1 MDELIAVLHDT
12 IASGLELDFIAGV
25 HRFDMVVE
33 KLLENHE
40 IPYFSMCSGTGL
52 DSRCHDALASFWS
65 AQYGTKF
72 RWRELGVCE
81 HNEKKQRWL
90 RSQHAHIEVLV
101 SELEEMQENVVK
113 NIKDEKRAVYQ
124 AFPYCWDGGA
134 GWPCTS
140 LTSLNCHASTNVGS
154 VQEESSESGR
164 AFAMVHKAVETH
176 GPEIFCMENVM
187 NVLKDTPSGISD
199 AEWVKRKFISIGYWC
214 VYFVVANREH
224 GGLPDRW
231 RVWWVCARNLRG
243 DVSAIDR
250 FFLSVL
256 ASLKIPGELTSR
268 DRYVILDD
276 DERQEAS
283 QALGFEIL
291 KGSGPRRLKNTEKDE
306 PGWKDSCLDLYEVF
320 GLVWPP
326 VYTDP
331 RYKHICV
338 EGLLPR
344 EAATTLL
351 YDIVWPMQAPL
362 EFIDINPKL
371 ERVITSPK
379 NFEEI
384 AEKDLWS
391 VDSSE
396 VHLVGR
402 GVAKQSPWRAFP
414 GTIVGGSTLI
424 VRSLKPRRTRAL
436 DAIEY
441 MALMGWCRE
450 VWAKD
455 VDRPDLGLGTQAL
468 QLAVVVSSHC
478 VSVLKKYI
486 HIDLAFGIIYTY
498 RFHVLSAGV
507 HGALQQ
513 PGGQRMVG
521 VPLYPSEDGLGCDR
535 GHVLCLGRRRR
546 QRRRGSRKRGRR
558 EGRQQFERRSL
569 IGRAVA

>member
-1 MDELIAVLHDT
+1 MPRRTRVILVGSVRHEVSLAGAGGLRAQREEAAVAAQSACAHRSLGERAGGDARERREEHKGRE
-12 IASGLELDFIAGV
+12 ARGLSSV
-25 HRFDMVVE
+25 PV
-33 KLLENHE
+33 LL
-40 IPYFSMCSGTGL
+40 GW
-52 DSRCHDALASFWS
+52 WS
-65 AQYGTKF
+65 
-72 RWRELGVCE
+72 
-81 HNEKKQRWL
+81 WL
-90 RSQHAHIEVLV
+90 
-101 SELEEMQENVVK
+101 
-113 NIKDEKRAVYQ
+113 AVYVAHLSQ
-124 AFPYCWDGGA
+124 
-134 GWPCTS
+134 
-140 LTSLNCHASTNVGS
+140 LCHASTNVGS

-176 GPEIFCMENVM
+176 GPEMFCMENVM

-331 RYKHICV
+331 RYKHTCV

-362 EFIDINPKL
+362 GFIDINPKL

-478 VSVLKKYI
+478 VSVQQKNTHRFSVWNKIYI
-486 HIDLAFGIIYTY
+486 SIS
-498 RFHVLSAGV
+498 RF
-507 HGALQQ
+507 
-513 PGGQRMVG
+513 VG
-521 VPLYPSEDGLGCDR
+521 
-535 GHVLCLGRRRR
+535 
-546 QRRRGSRKRGRR
+546 RGSRSSASTWRATHGRR
-558 EGRQQFERRSL
+558 STISQ
-569 IGRAVA
+569 